1 VVTDQGFGTLPDGR
15 DVRLLTIGSA
25 PGAVVEVLTL
35 GAAVHRLHV
44 AGGDGVRRN
53 VVLGHPDV
61 EERLAST
68 YYLGATI
75 GRYANRI
82 AHGSFPLGGR
92 TVQVATNDRGHS
104 LHGGP
109 GGFDTR
115 LWDVVEHSA
124 DEVVL
129 ATTSPDG
136 DQGFPGR
143 VRAEVAYRVR
153 GSTIGVTMQATTD
166 ATTVVNLTNHTYF
179 HLGGEGTGTVD
190 HHLLLVE
197 ADSYT
202 PVDGT
207 GIPLGEH
214 EPVAGTAFDLR
225 RPRRIGDALRSDHAQ
240 VVATQGL
247 DHNYVVRGEGLR
259 RAALLTA
266 PATATSLEVWS
277 DQPGLQVYTG
287 NFLDGSRRG
296 TSGATYRRHDGIAL
310 ETQLFPDSPN
320 RPAWP
325 SPVLEPGETYRST
338 IEWRFMRS

>member
-1 VVTDQGFGTLPDGR
+1 
-15 DVRLLTIGSA
+15 
-25 PGAVVEVLTL
+25 VLTL
-35 GAAVHRLHV
+35 GAAVHRLQV
-44 AGGDGVRRN
+44 PGGDGVRRN

-82 AHGSFPLGGR
+82 AHGRFPLGDR

-109 GGFDTR
+109 NGFDTH
-115 LWDVVEHSA
+115 LWDVVAHSA
-124 DEVVL
+124 DEVLL

-143 VRAEVAYRVR
+143 VEAEVTYRVQ
-153 GSTIGVTMQATTD
+153 GSTVSVTMQATTD

-179 HLGGEGTGTVD
+179 NLGGEGTGPID
-190 HHLLLVE
+190 DHLLLVE
-197 ADSYT
+197 ADHYT
-202 PVDGT
+202 PVDDT
-207 GIPLGEH
+207 GIPLGDH

-225 RPRRIGDALRSDHAQ
+225 RPTRIGDAVRSDDPQ
-240 VVATQGL
+240 VTAVQGL
-247 DHNYVVRGEGLR
+247 DHNLVVRGDGLR
-259 RAALLTA
+259 RAAVLAA
-266 PATATSLEVWS
+266 PATATSVELWS

-287 NFLDGSRRG
+287 NYLDGSRRG
-296 TSGATYRRHDGIAL
+296 TSGESYCRHDGIAL
-310 ETQLFPDSPN
+310 EPQLFPDSPN

-325 SPVLEPGETYRST
+325 SPVLEPGETYRSR
-338 IEWRFMRS
+338 IEWRFTTT